1 LNKLLEDVART
12 AISTGPRGAI
22 RLAQGIEAVVSVG
35 SEYLLQLY
43 RNPPTAAA
51 TSPNT
56 MPSFI
61 LNPPGA
67 ADLRRLFERL
77 GATYIKLGQF
87 IASAPTLFPAE
98 YVKEFQSCLDK
109 TPAVPFNEIKAIIR
123 QEIGR
128 PLEEVY
134 DFIDPQPLA
143 SASVAQVQICRG
155 ILRKQKCVIVQ

>member
-1 LNKLLEDVART
+1 MMFHATHFSMITIHAFGMVLMLSLLTPGLNVE
-12 AISTGPRGAI
+12 
-22 RLAQGIEAVVSVG
+22 
-35 SEYLLQLY
+35 LQ
-43 RNPPTAAA
+43 NPPTAAA

-123 QEIGR
+123 QELGR